1 MADEV
6 ADDDREAPRAVG
18 RRRFVFWSIAAGL
31 ASLSGGATSLLA
43 RNADAKGAAKKA
55 APQPATPAPAM
66 APPAEISDEAR
77 ALHGV
82 LIARYGKD
90 LDAARSK
97 GLLESVE
104 NTVQSGKALRAKKLF
119 NGQEPATVFVATVPG
134 PRAKTEGG
142 R

>member
-1 MADEV
+1 V
-6 ADDDREAPRAVG
+6 ADDDREAPAEVTSVA
-18 RRRFVFWSIAAGL
+18 RRRFVLWSLGAGV
-31 ASLSGGATSLLA
+31 ASLTGGVSALLA
-43 RNADAKGAAKKA
+43 RGADAKDAAKK
-55 APQPATPAPAM
+55 QPDATPPPPAM

-90 LDAARSK
+90 LDAEQSK
-97 GLLESVE
+97 GLLEAVE

-119 NGQEPATVFVATVPG
+119 NGQEPATVFAATVPA
-134 PRAKTEGG
+134 PPAQAEGS

>member
-1 MADEV
+1 M
-6 ADDDREAPRAVG
+6 ADDDRTAPAKATPVA
-18 RRRFVFWSIAAGL
+18 RRRFVLWSLGAGV
-31 ASLSGGATSLLA
+31 ASLTGGVSALLA
-43 RNADAKGAAKKA
+43 RGAEAKDAAKKKPEA
-55 APQPATPAPAM
+55 APVSPPAM

-90 LDAARSK
+90 LDAEQSK
-97 GLLESVE
+97 GLLEAVE

-119 NGQEPATVFVATVPG
+119 NGQEPATVFAATVPA
-134 PRAKTEGG
+134 PAAQAEGS